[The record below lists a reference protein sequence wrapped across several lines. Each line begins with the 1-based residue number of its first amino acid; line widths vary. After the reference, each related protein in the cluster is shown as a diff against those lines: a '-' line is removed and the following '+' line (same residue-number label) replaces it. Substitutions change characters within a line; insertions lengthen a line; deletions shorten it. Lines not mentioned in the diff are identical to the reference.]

1 MKLEQISLPVNN
13 VVLADYWKKEA
24 NIHSFFTYPFEQQSF
39 AKRAS
44 ALQKRF
50 YKREALAGVIR
61 SYMERF
67 GVSEQAENHLQELEK
82 GALVIV
88 GGQQAGVLTGP
99 LYSVYKAITVILIA
113 NEQRRLLDMPIVP
126 IFWVAGEDH
135 DIEEINHTY
144 TVVNGDVQKRSY
156 SKHSNKKTMA
166 SAMKIDQEMM
176 EQLIIKVFKDFGE
189 TAYTEELLNEV
200 LAVSRDSETFTDFFT
215 SLMNRLFAKYGLLM
229 IDSAYE
235 PFRKLESEYFERLIE
250 HNEEIAS
257 VVVEQEQALQQAG
270 YGKPIE
276 ASIHNANLFYVRDG
290 ERFLLE
296 RKDGYFVNAL
306 AHIKLSKAELLQIA
320 KLSPEKLSNN
330 VVTRPLMQEMTL
342 PVLAFVGGP
351 GELAYWATLKR
362 AFDILELE
370 MPIFAPRLNISI
382 VTRKIQPLLDLH
394 QLAFKDIVAGKVT
407 TLKEQFIANVKNQQA
422 LSHIDEMQQALIAQ
436 YELLYARLM
445 NDGLSLGKIIE
456 KNKAFHI
463 KQFDYLKNKIDEQT
477 LQKYDVAIRQFNT
490 IQSEILP
497 NNEWQERMFNPYQ
510 LLNQY
515 GPTFVDDLIQLPMEI
530 SPQHYIVKS

>member
-13 VVLADYWKKEA
+13 VVLADYWEKEA
-24 NIHSFFTYPFEQQSF
+24 NIHSFFAYPFEQQSF

-44 ALQKRF
+44 VLQKQS
-50 YKREALAGVIR
+50 YKREALVEVIR
-61 SYMERF
+61 SYMARF
-67 GVSEQAENHLQELEK
+67 GVSEQAENYLQELEK
-82 GALVIV
+82 GALAVV

-126 IFWVAGEDH
+126 IFWIAGEDH

-156 SKHSNKKTMA
+156 SKPSNKKTMA
-166 SAMKIDQEMM
+166 SEMKIDQEMM
-176 EQLIIKVFKDFGE
+176 EQLIVTVFKDFGE

-200 LAVSRDSETFTDFFT
+200 LVASRDSETFTDFFA

-235 PFRKLESEYFERLIE
+235 PFRKFESDYFERLIE

-257 VVVEQEQALQQAG
+257 VVVEQEKALQQAG
-270 YGKPIE
+270 YGKPIG

-362 AFDILELE
+362 AFDILDLE
-370 MPIFAPRLNISI
+370 MPIFVPRLNISI

-422 LSHIDEMQQALIAQ
+422 LSRIDEMQQALIAQ
-436 YELLYARLM
+436 YELLYARLT

-515 GPTFVDDLIQLPMEI
+515 GPTFVDDLIQLPMAI

>member
-13 VVLADYWKKEA
+13 VVLADYWEKEA
-24 NIHSFFTYPFEQQSF
+24 NIHSFFSYPFEQQSF

-44 ALQKRF
+44 VLQKRF
-50 YKREALAGVIR
+50 YKREALAKVIR

-67 GVSEQAENHLQELEK
+67 GVSEQAENHLRELEK
-82 GALVIV
+82 GAFAIV

-99 LYSVYKAITVILIA
+99 LYSVYKAITVILLA
-113 NEQRRLLDMPIVP
+113 NEQRRLLDIPIVP

-156 SKHSNKKTMA
+156 SKRSTKKTMA
-166 SAMKIDQEMM
+166 SAMEIDQEMM
-176 EQLIIKVFKDFGE
+176 EQLIVKVFKDFGE

-200 LAVSRDSETFTDFFT
+200 LEVSRNSKTFTDFFT

-229 IDSAYE
+229 IDAAYE
-235 PFRKLESEYFERLIE
+235 PFRKFESEYFERLIE
-250 HNEEIAS
+250 HNEEIS
-257 VVVEQEQALQQAG
+257 RVVVEQEQALQQAG

-296 RKDGYFVNAL
+296 RKDGYFVNVL
-306 AHIKLSKAELLQIA
+306 AHVKLSKEELIEIA
-320 KLSPEKLSNN
+320 KISPEKLSNN

-362 AFDILELE
+362 AFDVLGLE
-370 MPIFAPRLNISI
+370 MPILAPRLNISI
-382 VTRKIQPLLDLH
+382 VTRKIQPLLELH
-394 QLAFKDIVAGKVT
+394 QVTFEDVVAGKVT
-407 TLKEQFIANVKNQQA
+407 TLKERFIDSVQNQQA
-422 LSHIDEMQQALIAQ
+422 LSHVDEMQKTLISQ
-436 YELLYARLM
+436 YELLNTQLV
-445 NDGLSLGKIIE
+445 NDDVSLKKIIE
-456 KNKAFHI
+456 KNKILHI
-463 KQFDYLKNKIDEQT
+463 KQFDYLKNKISEQT
-477 LQKYDVAIRQFNT
+477 LQKHDVAIRQFNT
-490 IQSEILP
+490 IDSEIQP
-497 NNEWQERMFNPYQ
+497 NNGWQERAFNPYQ
-510 LLNQY
+510 MLNQY
-515 GPTFVDDLIQLPMEI
+515 GPTFIDDLIQLPMTI

>member
-13 VVLADYWKKEA
+13 VVLADYWEKEA

-44 ALQKRF
+44 VLQKRF
-50 YKREALAGVIR
+50 YKREALAKVIR

-67 GVSEQAENHLQELEK
+67 GVSEQAENHLRELEK
-82 GALVIV
+82 GAFAIV

-99 LYSVYKAITVILIA
+99 LYSVYKAITVILLA

-144 TVVNGDVQKRSY
+144 TVVNGDVKKRSY
-156 SKHSNKKTMA
+156 SKRSTKKTMA
-166 SAMKIDQEMM
+166 SAMEIDQEMM
-176 EQLIIKVFKDFGE
+176 EQLIVKVFKDFGE

-200 LAVSRDSETFTDFFT
+200 LEVSRNSKTFTDFFT

-229 IDSAYE
+229 IDAAYE
-235 PFRKLESEYFERLIE
+235 PFRKFESEYFERLIE
-250 HNEEIAS
+250 HNEEIS
-257 VVVEQEQALQQAG
+257 RVVVEQEQALQQAG

-296 RKDGYFVNAL
+296 RRDGYFVNVL
-306 AHIKLSKAELLQIA
+306 AHVKLSKEELLQIA
-320 KLSPEKLSNN
+320 KFSPEKLSNN

-362 AFDILELE
+362 AFDVLGLE
-370 MPIFAPRLNISI
+370 MPILAPRLNISI
-382 VTRKIQPLLDLH
+382 VTRKIQPLLELH
-394 QLAFKDIVAGKVT
+394 QVTFEDVVAGKVT
-407 TLKEQFIANVKNQQA
+407 TLKERFIASVQNQRA
-422 LSHIDEMQQALIAQ
+422 LSHVDEMQKTLISQ
-436 YELLYARLM
+436 YELLNAQLV
-445 NDGLSLGKIIE
+445 NDDVSLEKIIE
-456 KNKAFHI
+456 KNKVLHI
-463 KQFDYLKNKIDEQT
+463 KQFDYLKNKISEQT
-477 LQKYDVAIRQFNT
+477 LQKHDVAIRQFNT
-490 IQSEILP
+490 IDSEILP
-497 NNEWQERMFNPYQ
+497 NNGWQERAFNPYQ
-510 LLNQY
+510 MLNQY
-515 GPTFVDDLIQLPMEI
+515 GPTFIDDLIQLPMAI

>member
-1 MKLEQISLPVNN
+1 MKLEQILLPVNN
-13 VVLADYWKKEA
+13 VVLADYWEKEA
-24 NIHSFFTYPFEQQSF
+24 NIHSFFSYPFEQQSF

-44 ALQKRF
+44 VLQKQS
-50 YKREALAGVIR
+50 YKREALAEVIR
-61 SYMERF
+61 SYMARF
-67 GVSEQAENHLQELEK
+67 GVSEQAENHLQELER
-82 GALVIV
+82 GALAVV

-126 IFWVAGEDH
+126 IFWIAGEDH

-156 SKHSNKKTMA
+156 SKRSNKKTMA

-176 EQLIIKVFKDFGE
+176 EQLIVTVFKDFGE

-200 LAVSRDSETFTDFFT
+200 LVASRDSETFTDFFA

-235 PFRKLESEYFERLIE
+235 PFRKFESEYFERLIE

-257 VVVEQEQALQQAG
+257 VVVEQEQVLQQAG

-296 RKDGYFVNAL
+296 RKDDYFVNVL

-351 GELAYWATLKR
+351 GELAYWGTLKR

-394 QLAFKDIVAGKVT
+394 QLAFEDIVAGKVT
-407 TLKEQFIANVKNQQA
+407 ALKEQFIKGVKNEQV

-436 YELLYARLM
+436 YELLYAHLM

-456 KNKAFHI
+456 KNKDFHI
-463 KQFDYLKNKIDEQT
+463 KQFDYLKNKVGEHT
-477 LQKYDVAIRQFNT
+477 LQKHDVTIRQFNT

-497 NNEWQERMFNPYQ
+497 NNNWQERIFNPYQ
-510 LLNQY
+510 MLNQY
-515 GPTFVDDLIQLPMEI
+515 GPTFVDDLIQLPMTI
-530 SPQHYIVKS
+530 GPQHYIVKS

>member
-13 VVLADYWKKEA
+13 GVLADYWKKEA
-24 NIHSFFTYPFEQQSF
+24 NIHSFFAYPLEQQSF

-44 ALQKRF
+44 VLQKQF
-50 YKREALAGVIR
+50 YKREALVSVIR
-61 SYMERF
+61 SYMARF

-82 GALVIV
+82 GALAIV

-126 IFWVAGEDH
+126 IFWIAGEDH

-156 SKHSNKKTMA
+156 SKRSNKKMMA
-166 SAMKIDQEMM
+166 SAMKIDQDMM
-176 EQLIIKVFKDFGE
+176 DQLIVTVFKDFGE
-189 TAYTEELLNEV
+189 TAYTEELLDEV
-200 LAVSRDSETFTDFFT
+200 LAISRDSETFTDFFA

-235 PFRKLESEYFERLIE
+235 PFRKFESEYFERLIE

-296 RKDGYFVNAL
+296 RKDDYFVNAL

-351 GELAYWATLKR
+351 GELAYWATLKH

-394 QLAFKDIVAGKVT
+394 QLAFKDIIAGKVT

-422 LSHIDEMQQALIAQ
+422 LSHIDGMQQALIAQ

-456 KNKAFHI
+456 KNKTFHI

-490 IQSEILP
+490 IQSEIFP
-497 NNEWQERMFNPYQ
+497 NNEWQERIFNPYQ

-515 GPTFVDDLIQLPMEI
+515 GPTFVDDLIQLPMAI
-530 SPQHYIVKS
+530 SPQHYVVKS